1 MSQMRAPYRPTAL
14 NALRARALL
23 RSAARLVREDRTS
36 TAEIVAREP
45 ELGSVSV
52 EDVSLPGPH
61 GPVPV
66 RLYCREGQ
74 TPSAGFV
81 WVHGG
86 AWMFGTLDSPE
97 AHWVAMSIAARG
109 IAVASV
115 DYRKVRGRVSFPV
128 LSDDVLT
135 AWRWVRANAS
145 SRLGTAPEHLH
156 LGGASAGANLAAG
169 VAKRLIAAGEDLPAT
184 LVMAY
189 PLVHFQLPPLPDDLR
204 AALERTPPPF
214 RFTPRMVSMLNL
226 NWAGVRHHDDP
237 VAFPGLGP
245 LDRMPPT
252 FIVDAE
258 VDELRAS
265 STVFAAALAD
275 AGVDVRHETVPGTF
289 HGYLAQP
296 ESPEARDGV
305 HRIVSWIGQH

>member
-1 MSQMRAPYRPTAL
+1 MSEARAPYRPTAV
-14 NALRARALL
+14 NALRARLLL
-23 RSAARLVREDRTS
+23 RTAARFAREETTT

-45 ELGSVSV
+45 ELASVHL
-52 EDVSLPGPH
+52 EDVAVPGPH
-61 GPVPV
+61 GPIPV
-66 RLYCREGQ
+66 RLYQREGE
-74 TPSAGFV
+74 TPRAGFV

-97 AHWVAMSIAARG
+97 AHWVAMSLAAQG

-115 DYRKVRGRVSFPV
+115 DYRKVRGRISFPV

-135 AWRWVRANAS
+135 AWRWARANAS
-145 SRLGTAPEHLH
+145 RLGTTPERLH

-169 VAKRLIAAGEDLPAT
+169 AVKRLIAADEELPAT
-184 LVMAY
+184 LVAAY
-189 PLVHFQLPPLPDDLR
+189 PLVHFELPPLPADLA

-214 RFTPRMVSMLNL
+214 RFTPRMVSLLNL
-226 NWAGVRHHDDP
+226 NWAGVRYHDDP
-237 VAFPGLGP
+237 AAFPGLGS

-258 VDELRAS
+258 ADELRAS
-265 STVFAAALAD
+265 STVFAAALAA

-296 ESPEARDGV
+296 ETAGAHDGV
-305 HRIVSWIGQH
+305 RRIVSWIDQH

>member
-1 MSQMRAPYRPTAL
+1 MSEARAPYRPTAV
-14 NALRARALL
+14 NALRARLLL
-23 RSAARLVREDRTS
+23 RTAARFAREETTT

-45 ELGSVSV
+45 DLGSVHI
-52 EDVSLPGPH
+52 EDVAVPGPH
-61 GPVPV
+61 GPIPL
-66 RLYCREGQ
+66 RLYRREGE
-74 TPSAGFV
+74 TPRAGFV

-97 AHWVAMSIAARG
+97 AHWVAMSLAAHG

-115 DYRKVRGRVSFPV
+115 DYRKVRGRISFPV

-135 AWRWVRANAS
+135 AWRWVSANAS
-145 SRLGTAPEHLH
+145 RFAIAPERLH

-169 VAKRLIAAGEDLPAT
+169 AVKRLIGADEELPAT
-184 LVMAY
+184 LVAAY
-189 PLVHFQLPPLPDDLR
+189 PLVHFELPPLPADLT

-214 RFTPRMVSMLNL
+214 RFTPRMVSLLNL
-226 NWAGVRHHDDP
+226 NWAGVRYHADP
-237 VAFPGLGP
+237 AAFPGLGN

-258 VDELRAS
+258 ADELRAS
-265 STVFAAALAD
+265 STVFAAALAA
-275 AGVDVRHETVPGTF
+275 AGVEVRHETVPGTF

-296 ESPEARDGV
+296 ETAGARDGIR
-305 HRIVSWIGQH
+305 RIVSWIDQH